1 MSRAFKVNPGAWLWI
16 RPGDTRDATTFGLHF
31 GGNIAGQLQTYKVT
45 RYVAIWY
52 GGSYATSNV
61 RFNSSYGGGGDAA
74 IANNSF
80 GGGHEMKENEFNLLL
95 FVDLCSDSRI
105 YRRAERPLLC
115 VLVVAFRSAGIC
127 R

>member
-1 MSRAFKVNPGAWLWI
+1 MDSAGGYSRCNNIRAALWGKHCGA
-16 RPGDTRDATTFGLHF
+16 
-31 GGNIAGQLQTYKVT
+31 IANVQ
-45 RYVAIWY
+45 
-52 GGSYATSNV
+52 SYAVRGHMVRGELATSNV

-105 YRRAERPLLC
+105 YRRAEHLLLC